1 MLDDLMQ
8 ITKEVLPKYCKK
20 DSLNLD
26 LTGDSQQNNSL
37 TLADL
42 QSPPNLEQEYRTQ
55 PSNGVMSQIINGR
68 TKSSLQQVNHYA
80 TEAKRGTNFE
90 EGEKE
95 YMKLSQL
102 SVNRN
107 TKSKSSIEQMDNE
120 YLGSVDVMEQQNRV
134 YQKEIEQLVA
144 DRDDE
149 RQKQAM
155 MQKQMEQLFERIS
168 ELEIANKKSENLA
181 GERQQQL

>member
-1 MLDDLMQ
+1 
-8 ITKEVLPKYCKK
+8 
-20 DSLNLD
+20 
-26 LTGDSQQNNSL
+26 
-37 TLADL
+37 
-42 QSPPNLEQEYRTQ
+42 
-55 PSNGVMSQIINGR
+55 
-68 TKSSLQQVNHYA
+68 
-80 TEAKRGTNFE
+80 
-90 EGEKE
+90 
-95 YMKLSQL
+95 MKLSQL

>member
-55 PSNGVMSQIINGR
+55 PSNGVMSQIINGG
-68 TKSSLQQVNHYA
+68 TKSSLQQANRYA

-134 YQKEIEQLVA
+134 YQKEIEQLMA

-155 MQKQMEQLFERIS
+155 MQKEMEQLFERIS